1 MPSTYT
7 LNNGI
12 ELIGT
17 GEQSGTWGDTTNTNL
32 GLLDAALDGQVTVA
46 LASAGSS
53 GSPNSLPITDG
64 TTSNG
69 RNRMVVFSDS
79 GDLGATAYVQLTP
92 NDAEKIIYI
101 RNSLS
106 GSRSVILF
114 QGTYNA
120 SNDYEVP
127 AGTTAVVYFDGAGAG
142 AVAANV
148 FNNAHFDAI
157 NVVGTVTAT
166 TVTATTVNATTVDA
180 VTVEFDN
187 LSGTGAVSV
196 TNILDEDNMASDSA
210 TALATQQSIKAYVD
224 SQVGTVDTLA
234 EILAIGNTTG
244 ATDIAVDSAQK
255 VQFRDAAI
263 YINSSVDGQLDIVA
277 DTEIQIAATTVDL
290 NGALDVSGTLGV
302 TGVLTATSLDIS
314 GDIDVDGT
322 TNLDVVDIDGATQID
337 ATVTVGVDDTGY
349 DVKFFGATAGA
360 YMLWD
365 ESADDLILGGAAGL
379 SVNSTA
385 LVTGVLTTT
394 AATVSNGGGQ
404 FNGAINVGVD
414 DTGYDVKFFG
424 ATAGA
429 YMLWDES
436 ADDLILG
443 GAAGLSVNSTALV
456 TGVLTTTAATV
467 SNGGGQF
474 NGAIN
479 VGVDDTGYDVKFFGA
494 TAGAYML
501 WDESA
506 DDLILGGAAGLS
518 VNSTALVTGVLTTT
532 AATVSNGGGQFNGAI
547 NVGVDD
553 TGYDVKFF
561 GATTGK
567 SLLWDESADSL
578 TVAGN
583 LSVDGGTIK
592 LDGNYPVGTGNVAL
606 GDAALDSNVSGGLNV
621 AIGADALTAN
631 TGSNNTAVGYQ
642 ALSNNVDGQ
651 QNQAFGYLAMTTN
664 ISGSNNAAFG
674 TGALQSSTTSDNA
687 AFGSGVTAVSGGALN
702 SATTGISNSA
712 FGGGAAAST
721 TSGSYNVAVGTL
733 ALKSNTTASNNTAVG
748 YQSLYANTT
757 GTRNTALGMQAL
769 KTVITGN
776 YNTAVGYQAL
786 ELNTGSGNTAVGDQ
800 ALEANTSGGSNSA
813 LGDDALVSNTTGSYN
828 SAFGESSLANN
839 TTADSNT
846 GVGKSSLN
854 ANTTGNNNTTAGKDS
869 LASNTTGSFNTA
881 FGSNALVSNTTA
893 SDNTAVGY
901 ESLYTNET
909 GTRNVA
915 LGGSALYTA
924 TGNYNTAVGFQSLN
938 KTTTGTD
945 NTAIGLYSGYSNTS
959 GANNTALGDS
969 ALFSNTTASD
979 NTAVGYKALY
989 TNTTATRQ
997 VAVGYLALEDS
1008 NGNGNIGVG
1017 YGAGKDI
1024 TSGTDNVCV
1033 GDLAGSSQG
1042 GLTTGAGN
1050 VFIGTSAGSNIASA
1064 GAAANQ
1070 ISIGYNIQGIGDNY
1084 FTFGKGTGGDR
1095 VYNQFTAN
1103 ATWTRSSDERI
1114 KTQITENTNCG
1125 LAFITDLR
1133 TVTYKWKAG
1142 ADIDETLPDYN
1153 PEEKEPEYKE
1163 KMYGFIAQ
1171 EVKSA
1176 MDKNGITNFAGW
1188 DVTPD
1193 EQGAMQG
1200 VSYEMFVIPLI
1211 KAIQEQQAT
1220 ITALTARITALENL

>member
-32 GLLDAALDGQVTVA
+32 DLLDAALDGQVTITLGA
-46 LASAGSS
+46 AGSS
-53 GSPNSLPITDG
+53 GSPNALPITDG
-64 TTSNG
+64 TASNG
-69 RNRMVVFSDS
+69 RNRMVVFAD
-79 GDLGATAYVQLTP
+79 GADLGATAFVQLTP

-244 ATDIAVDSAQK
+244 ATDIDVDGAQKVQFRDAAIYINSSVDGQLDIVADTEIQIAATTVDLNGNLDVSGTTLVTGVLTTTAATVFNGGFASNADSTLGTDKK

-424 ATAGA
+424 AT
-429 YMLWDES
+429 
-436 ADDLILG
+436 
-443 GAAGLSVNSTALV
+443 
-456 TGVLTTTAATV
+456 
-467 SNGGGQF
+467 
-474 NGAIN
+474 
-479 VGVDDTGYDVKFFGA
+479 
-494 TAGAYML
+494 
-501 WDESA
+501 
-506 DDLILGGAAGLS
+506 
-518 VNSTALVTGVLTTT
+518 
-532 AATVSNGGGQFNGAI
+532 
-547 NVGVDD
+547 
-553 TGYDVKFF
+553 
-561 GATTGK
+561 TGK

-592 LDGNYPVGTGNVAL
+592 LDGNYPVGSGNVAL
-606 GDAALDSNVSGGLNV
+606 GDAALDSNVSGASNV

-642 ALSNNVDGQ
+642 ALSNNVNGQ

-674 TGALQSSTTSDNA
+674 TGALQISTTSDNA

-702 SATTGISNSA
+702 SATTGTRNSA

-721 TSGSYNVAVGTL
+721 TSGSYNVAVGAL
-733 ALKSNTTASNNTAVG
+733 ALKSNTTADNNTAVGYQAGYSNTTGARGTFVGMDAGYTNSTASYNTGVGWSALRLNTTGELNTAMGDGTLQTNTTGSQNTGIGQSALNNNTTGSYNTALGRQSLFSNTTASYNTAVGYQAGYYGTTAEKNSLFGWASGLRLTSGSSNVAMGYSSLEYTTTGTGNVAIGYQALILNTTASNNTAVG
-748 YQSLYANTT
+748 YQAAYNNTT
-757 GTRNTALGMQAL
+757 G
-769 KTVITGN
+769 I
-776 YNTAVGYQAL
+776 
-786 ELNTGSGNTAVGDQ
+786 
-800 ALEANTSGGSNSA
+800 SNSA
-813 LGDDALVSNTTGSYN
+813 FGREALLNSTTSNYN
-828 SAFGESSLANN
+828 SAFGSAAGYTNVTGENN
-839 TTADSNT
+839 TYLGFAAGYSATGSRNT
-846 GVGKSSLN
+846 FVGARNGTHGSGQLMTTGS
-854 ANTTGNNNTTAGKDS
+854 ANTILGAFDGNQGGVDLRTQSNIVVLSDGDGNPRVVIDSSGSVKVPGTATGTPHTDGSGVAITASSGIFVGVSNAHAIIAARHTTAGECIRLQFGSSDVGS
-869 LASNTTGSFNTA
+869 IDVSGSGTTYNTTSDYRLKENITSLTGAADRLAQIPVHRFNFIVDPDRTVDGFLA
-881 FGSNALVSNTTA
+881 HDVQAIVPEA
-893 SDNTAVGY
+893 I
-901 ESLYTNET
+901 T
-909 GTRNVA
+909 GTKDEVDADGNPVYQGIDQSKLVPLLTAA
-915 LGGSALYTA
+915 LQEALT
-924 TGNYNTAVGFQSLN
+924 
-938 KTTTGTD
+938 
-945 NTAIGLYSGYSNTS
+945 
-959 GANNTALGDS
+959 
-969 ALFSNTTASD
+969 
-979 NTAVGYKALY
+979 
-989 TNTTATRQ
+989 
-997 VAVGYLALEDS
+997 E
-1008 NGNGNIGVG
+1008 
-1017 YGAGKDI
+1017 
-1024 TSGTDNVCV
+1024 
-1033 GDLAGSSQG
+1033 
-1042 GLTTGAGN
+1042 
-1050 VFIGTSAGSNIASA
+1050 IASLKA
-1064 GAAANQ
+1064 RLDAAN
-1070 ISIGYNIQGIGDNY
+1070 
-1084 FTFGKGTGGDR
+1084 
-1095 VYNQFTAN
+1095 
-1103 ATWTRSSDERI
+1103 
-1114 KTQITENTNCG
+1114 
-1125 LAFITDLR
+1125 L
-1133 TVTYKWKAG
+1133 
-1142 ADIDETLPDYN
+1142 
-1153 PEEKEPEYKE
+1153 
-1163 KMYGFIAQ
+1163 
-1171 EVKSA
+1171 
-1176 MDKNGITNFAGW
+1176 
-1188 DVTPD
+1188 
-1193 EQGAMQG
+1193 
-1200 VSYEMFVIPLI
+1200 
-1211 KAIQEQQAT
+1211 
-1220 ITALTARITALENL
+1220 